1 MEKSKRYLIPQ
12 HIQLLLTLGSMTMFM
27 AMCTDMYLP
36 GFPLV
41 AKALHVQMVDLQLT
55 FTSFTLGVGFGQL
68 IYGPISDRFG
78 RKNPAIFG
86 MVLFVAS
93 SVLCATATTLGQ
105 LVFYRLLQALGGAAG
120 MVISRAIVR
129 DMLSGVEMAKMMSA
143 MSMIF
148 VFSPAVA
155 PSIGTVIL
163 HFATWP
169 WIFLGLGLF
178 GVLVLIGI
186 LGLDES
192 LPNEKRSSDGIKQSF
207 KNYIAIS
214 KSHEYRSAGL
224 IMAAGTF
231 VTFGF
236 VSSSAAVVM
245 GSYGVSRAKYGYI
258 FVLLALSLVASNR
271 FNQTFLHKFG
281 VIGMLQKFTL
291 VQTVS
296 AVFILIASIKH
307 APLWLLLIPVL
318 LCFACAPGMGANAT
332 TLGMHPFP
340 EMAGSAAAMLG
351 LVQMLGAAAVS
362 AVLAALRFDVV
373 SKMGWAML
381 LGAIISFIQARRIK
395 VQID

>member
-1 MEKSKRYLIPQ
+1 MATTKRRLVPQ
-12 HIQLLLTLGSMTMFM
+12 HIQLLFTLGAMTMFM

-86 MVLFVAS
+86 MVLFIAS

-129 DMLSGVEMAKMMSA
+129 DMLSGVEMAKMISA

-169 WIFLGLGLF
+169 WIFLGLGFF
-178 GVLVLIGI
+178 GVLVLTGI
-186 LGLDES
+186 LGLEES
-192 LPNEKRSSDGIKQSF
+192 LPVEKRSSDGIKQSF
-207 KNYIAIS
+207 KNYLVIS

-236 VSSSAAVVM
+236 VSSSAAVIM
-245 GSYGVSRAKYGYI
+245 GSYGISRAKYGYI
-258 FVLLALSLVASNR
+258 FILLALSLVISNR
-271 FNQTFLHKFG
+271 FNQKFLHKFG
-281 VIGMLQKFTL
+281 VIGMLRKFTF

-296 AVFILIASIKH
+296 AIFIFIASIRH
-307 APLWLLLIPVL
+307 APLWILLIPVL
-318 LCFACAPGMGANAT
+318 MCFACAPGMGANAT

-340 EMAGSAAAMLG
+340 QMSGSAAAMLG
-351 LVQMLGAAAVS
+351 LVQMLGAAVVS
-362 AVLAALRFDVV
+362 AVLAALHFDVT
-373 SKMGWAML
+373 SKMGCAML
-381 LGAIISFIQARRIK
+381 FGAIISFVQARRIK
-395 VQID
+395 VEI

>member
-1 MEKSKRYLIPQ
+1 MEKSKRRLVPQ
-12 HIQLLLTLGSMTMFM
+12 HIQLLFTLGAMTMFM

-86 MVLFVAS
+86 MVLFIAS
-93 SVLCATATTLGQ
+93 SALCATATTLGQ

-129 DMLSGVEMAKMMSA
+129 DMLSGVEMAKMISA

-169 WIFLGLGLF
+169 WIFLGLGFF

-186 LGLDES
+186 LGLEES
-192 LPNEKRSSDGIKQSF
+192 LPAEKRSSDGIKKSF
-207 KNYIAIS
+207 KNYIVIS

-236 VSSSAAVVM
+236 VSSSAAVIM
-245 GSYGVSRAKYGYI
+245 GSYGISRARYGYI
-258 FVLLALSLVASNR
+258 FILLALSLVISNR
-271 FNQTFLHKFG
+271 FNQKFLHKFG
-281 VIGMLQKFTL
+281 VIGMLRKFTL

-296 AVFILIASIKH
+296 AVFIFIASIKH

-318 LCFACAPGMGANAT
+318 ICFACAPGMGANAT

-340 EMAGSAAAMLG
+340 QMSGSAAAMLG
-351 LVQMLGAAAVS
+351 LVQMLGAAVVS
-362 AVLAALRFDVV
+362 AVLAALHFDVV
-373 SKMGWAML
+373 SKMGCAML
-381 LGAIISFIQARRIK
+381 FGAIISFVQARRIK
-395 VQID
+395 VEIQ

>member
-1 MEKSKRYLIPQ
+1 
-12 HIQLLLTLGSMTMFM
+12 
-27 AMCTDMYLP
+27 
-36 GFPLV
+36 
-41 AKALHVQMVDLQLT
+41 
-55 FTSFTLGVGFGQL
+55 
-68 IYGPISDRFG
+68 
-78 RKNPAIFG
+78 
-86 MVLFVAS
+86 
-93 SVLCATATTLGQ
+93 
-105 LVFYRLLQALGGAAG
+105 
-120 MVISRAIVR
+120 
-129 DMLSGVEMAKMMSA
+129 
-143 MSMIF
+143 
-148 VFSPAVA
+148 
-155 PSIGTVIL
+155 
-163 HFATWP
+163 
-169 WIFLGLGLF
+169 
-178 GVLVLIGI
+178 
-186 LGLDES
+186 
-192 LPNEKRSSDGIKQSF
+192 
-207 KNYIAIS
+207 
-214 KSHEYRSAGL
+214 
-224 IMAAGTF
+224 
-231 VTFGF
+231 
-236 VSSSAAVVM
+236 M
-245 GSYGVSRAKYGYI
+245 GSYGISRAKYGYI